1 MQCLRKIINQKIT
14 DNLATFDSGVFS
26 FLFFHTQSCWS
37 CESKTLEVH
46 LSFVANKTFNKTFDL
61 LLSISALILG
71 VECLEK
77 CHYHY

>member
-1 MQCLRKIINQKIT
+1 MLNQKIT

-26 FLFFHTQSCWS
+26 FLLFHTQNCWS
-37 CESKTLEVH
+37 CESKTSEIN

-71 VECLEK
+71 VEYLEK